1 MGRTSKAAAVAQA
14 KGELADEFHA
24 ATVSAREE
32 LRDVL
37 ATRAPG
43 VRSPAGKPAGTE
55 A

>member
-14 KGELADEFHA
+14 KTELADEYAA
-24 ATVSAREE
+24 ATVTAREK
-32 LRDVL
+32 LHNLL

-43 VRSPAGKPAGTE
+43 VRKPGGKPARSL